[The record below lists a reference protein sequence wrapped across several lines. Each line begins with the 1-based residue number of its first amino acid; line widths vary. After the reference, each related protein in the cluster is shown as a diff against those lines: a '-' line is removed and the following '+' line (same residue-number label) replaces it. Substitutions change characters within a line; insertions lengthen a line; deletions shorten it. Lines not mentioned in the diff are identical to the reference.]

1 MTAEKF
7 LLMAADST
15 HLVIKGEKILKEQ
28 GIDCRIIPLPSQ
40 IKASCGLSIRT
51 VEENLLKVKGIF
63 QENEIVMD
71 FYLVEKMGLKKNFI
85 KLQELL

>member
-1 MTAEKF
+1 MIAEKF

-28 GIDCRIIPLPSQ
+28 GIECRIIPLPSQ

-51 VEENLLKVKGIF
+51 AEENLLRVREIF
-63 QENEIVMD
+63 QENAIVMD
-71 FYLVEKMGLKKNFI
+71 YYLVEKLGLKKNFVM
-85 KLQELL
+85 L